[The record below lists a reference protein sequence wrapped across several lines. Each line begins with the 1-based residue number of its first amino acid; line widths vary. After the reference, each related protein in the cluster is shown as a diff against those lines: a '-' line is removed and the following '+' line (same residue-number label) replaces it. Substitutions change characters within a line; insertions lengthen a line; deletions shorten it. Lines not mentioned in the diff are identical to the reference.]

1 MILLQFLLI
10 LTIIAMAWPIGLL
23 IAKQTKEELKTG
35 KKWFS
40 LVCIISMIIMIL
52 GLFAFSGDDLILVE
66 STLDFI
72 FLLSLASIY
81 EANKIGGKR

>member
-1 MILLQFLLI
+1 
-10 LTIIAMAWPIGLL
+10 
-23 IAKQTKEELKTG
+23 
-35 KKWFS
+35 
-40 LVCIISMIIMIL
+40 MIL